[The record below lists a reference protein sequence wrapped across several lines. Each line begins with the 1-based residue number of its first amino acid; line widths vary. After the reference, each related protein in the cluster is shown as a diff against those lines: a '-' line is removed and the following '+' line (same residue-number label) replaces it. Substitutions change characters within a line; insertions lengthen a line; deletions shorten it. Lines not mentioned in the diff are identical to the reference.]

1 MNSTNKKIFD
11 EIKALFINTEFEK
24 VAERKYAISIEK
36 EKAGTLLE
44 ALKRKGFSH
53 MSLITCID
61 RIAENKFEIVYTL
74 FNWETG
80 TILMVKTRID
90 REKPVMPT
98 VMEIWPTAR
107 FYERDIHEF
116 FGVEFEGNPDLK
128 PLILE
133 NWKEIPPMRK
143 DFDPEKY
150 SKEHFP
156 DRTYDVNFLLEGS
169 ETDE

>member
-1 MNSTNKKIFD
+1 MNSTNEIVFD
-11 EIKALFINTEFEK
+11 EIKAIFNNIEFK
-24 VAERKYAISIEK
+24 RIAERKYVVSIER
-36 EKAGTLLE
+36 EKTVTFLE
-44 ALKRKGFSH
+44 TLKRKGFSH

-61 RIAENKFEIVYTL
+61 RIAEGKFEIVYTL

-80 TILMVKTRID
+80 TVLMVRTRVD
-90 REKPVMPT
+90 REKPIIPT

-116 FGVEFEGNPDLK
+116 FGVKFEGNPDLK

-133 NWKEIPPMRK
+133 NWKEVPPMRK

-156 DRTYDVNFLLEGS
+156 DRVYDVDFLLEGS
-169 ETDE
+169 EADE